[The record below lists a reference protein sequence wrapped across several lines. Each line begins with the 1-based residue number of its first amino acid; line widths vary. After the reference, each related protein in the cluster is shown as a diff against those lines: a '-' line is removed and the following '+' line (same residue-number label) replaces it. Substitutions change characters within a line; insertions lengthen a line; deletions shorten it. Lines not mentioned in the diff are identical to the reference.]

1 MAKVL
6 AQDQKLFL
14 ISEIK
19 KIDVP
24 NYAELTSDKMY
35 EQFQAVAEIM
45 KYLSEPESLKKPMD
59 REWLCDLMTIVRF
72 DQLKTIVDKAT

>member
-1 MAKVL
+1 M
-6 AQDQKLFL
+6 
-14 ISEIK
+14 
-19 KIDVP
+19 P
-24 NYAELTSDKMY
+24 NYAELTSDKLY

-72 DQLKTIVDKAT
+72 DYLKTIVDKAT